1 MSEVLTVPTKVARA
15 AWHVLPRWVRRRL
28 RSDAGKRLV
37 RFAPAAGTALA
48 ATQTVYFVCLGLA
61 GLTAGIAGVAGWFSG
76 AATSY
81 VVSRW
86 SWERKGRPDLLKETL
101 PFWAISVCVGFTLTA
116 ASKFASHQAHTL
128 GLHGAE
134 RIAFVQ
140 GLYFLANCVTFLI
153 RFAIFHYVVFT
164 DGGARGGPAQ
174 PRRPDRPGGDA
185 EALPARDM
193 TYMAARR
200 FED

>member
-1 MSEVLTVPTKVARA
+1 MTEVLTVPTKVARA
-15 AWHVLPRWVRRRL
+15 AWHVLPGWARRRL
-28 RSDAGKRLV
+28 RGEAGKRLL
-37 RFAPAAGTALA
+37 RFAPAAVLALA
-48 ATQTVYFVCLGLA
+48 ATQTVYFVCFGLA
-61 GLTAGIAGVAGWFSG
+61 GLTAGIAGVAGWFAG

-116 ASKFASHQAHTL
+116 ASKFASHEASTL
-128 GLHGAE
+128 GLHDAE

-140 GLYFLANCVTFLI
+140 GMYFLANCVTFLI

-164 DGGARGGPAQ
+164 EGGARSRPTQ
-174 PRRPDRPGGDA
+174 PTQPDRPGEDA
-185 EALPARDM
+185 EARPARDM
-193 TYMAARR
+193 TYQA
-200 FED
+200 